1 MLRAPL
7 KIVFFRDCRVSA
19 VLESSCMLYTLRFSV
34 RCFLA
39 LTKKSEF
46 LEVPLSFFI
55 KLIEDAVSPL
65 ALRQHQRNT
74 CFFIDGQLSVML
86 NQLIELTG

>member
-1 MLRAPL
+1 MNLTWLVKSQLLHSQLLMPKLLRAPL
-7 KIVFFRDCRVSA
+7 KIVFIRDCGVSS

-46 LEVPLSFFI
+46 LEVPLS
-55 KLIEDAVSPL
+55 EVET
-65 ALRQHQRNT
+65 LRL
-74 CFFIDGQLSVML
+74 F
-86 NQLIELTG
+86 